1 MATMASIST
10 DDFTMLFNEVFL
22 NAIMGWTLG
31 TGYYVNGTY
40 FDAVAS
46 TCGFGPGECFVAV
59 FEPHSLLDHT
69 SEWHLV
75 DITNPDVKIMHG
87 KMPYSELEQIQPTG
101 LSIEEFDKRS
111 VIKDAKGD

>member
-1 MATMASIST
+1 MR
-10 DDFTMLFNEVFL
+10 
-22 NAIMGWTLG
+22 GR
-31 TGYYVNGTY
+31 Y

-46 TCGFGPGECFVAV
+46 TCGFGPGECYVAV

-87 KMPYSELEQIQPTG
+87 KMPYAELEQLQPTG
-101 LSIEEFDKRS
+101 LSLEAFEQHS
-111 VIKDAKGD
+111 VLKGGKTE